1 MTQAAPQALTAAAGN
16 SSLER
21 VLHDQAVRE
30 TRRRGLIA
38 HAAVAVG
45 RAVLIGAILGLWA
58 YAAGRWV
65 DSQAISDPAA
75 VAHALYDLI
84 VTGRLWPDLWQTVFE
99 VLAGYAFG
107 ALTAVLIASLFAI
120 FPTIEET
127 LRPFLIAVYSIPKVA
142 LAPLMIMWFGLGNA
156 PKIILAG
163 GFVFFIVFMNV
174 VSGIQSVNRNHIN
187 IVRVMG
193 GTRVTVLR
201 KIVFPTAIPFLF
213 LGLRLAIPAIG
224 SPTSDWRSRC
234 ATSPTG
240 VRMWWRGSTMGR
252 GRCSR
257 SIRIWMWCRQA
268 AAGPPILSRYGG
280 MRVGCSAAVPAM
292 PKDRS
297 QQCSRRSGC
306 SVPCGSAGRARCW
319 RYSWSM
325 RKSRAA

>member
-1 MTQAAPQALTAAAGN
+1 MIQAAPQALTAAAGN

-21 VLHDQAVRE
+21 VLHVQAVRE
-30 TRRRGLIA
+30 TRRQGLIA

-45 RAVLIGAILGLWA
+45 RAVLIGAILGFWA

-107 ALTAVLIASLFAI
+107 ALAAVLMASLFAI
-120 FPTIEET
+120 FPTIEEA

-193 GTRVTVLR
+193 GTRVTVLQ

-213 LGLRLAIPAIG
+213 LGLRLAIPEAMIGAVIGEFIAASRGLGFLIYSASNELNMAVSMAALVVLVFVVAIG
-224 SPTSDWRSRC
+224 DVLIGLLERVWLP
-234 ATSPTG
+234 
-240 VRMWWRGSTMGR
+240 
-252 GRCSR
+252 
-257 SIRIWMWCRQA
+257 RQ
-268 AAGPPILSRYGG
+268 L
-280 MRVGCSAAVPAM
+280 
-292 PKDRS
+292 
-297 QQCSRRSGC
+297 QQAD
-306 SVPCGSAGRARCW
+306 P
-319 RYSWSM
+319 
-325 RKSRAA
+325 RAAR

>member
-1 MTQAAPQALTAAAGN
+1 MTQAAPQTLTAAAGN

-21 VLHDQAVRE
+21 VLHDQAVHE
-30 TRRRGLIA
+30 TRRQGLIA

-84 VTGRLWPDLWQTVFE
+84 ATGRLWPDLGQTVFE

-107 ALTAVLIASLFAI
+107 VLAAVLVASLFAI
-120 FPTIEET
+120 FPTIEEA

-213 LGLRLAIPAIG
+213 LGLRLAIPEAMIGAVIGEFIAASRGLGFLIYSASNELNIAVSMAALVVLVFVVAIG
-224 SPTSDWRSRC
+224 DVLIGLLERVWLP
-234 ATSPTG
+234 
-240 VRMWWRGSTMGR
+240 
-252 GRCSR
+252 
-257 SIRIWMWCRQA
+257 RQ
-268 AAGPPILSRYGG
+268 L
-280 MRVGCSAAVPAM
+280 
-292 PKDRS
+292 
-297 QQCSRRSGC
+297 QQAD
-306 SVPCGSAGRARCW
+306 P
-319 RYSWSM
+319 
-325 RKSRAA
+325 RAAR

>member
-1 MTQAAPQALTAAAGN
+1 MTQAAPQALTATAGN
-16 SSLER
+16 SSVER
-21 VLHDQAVRE
+21 VLHDQAVCE
-30 TRRRGLIA
+30 TRRQGLIE

-75 VAHALYDLI
+75 VLHALYDLI
-84 VTGRLWPDLWQTVFE
+84 MTGRLWPDLWQTVFE

-107 ALTAVLIASLFAI
+107 ALAAVLVASLFAI
-120 FPTIEET
+120 FPTMEEA

-213 LGLRLAIPAIG
+213 LGLRLAIPEAMIGAVIGEFIAASRGLGFLIYSASNELNIAVSMAALVVLVFVVAIG
-224 SPTSDWRSRC
+224 DVLIGLLERVWLP
-234 ATSPTG
+234 
-240 VRMWWRGSTMGR
+240 
-252 GRCSR
+252 
-257 SIRIWMWCRQA
+257 RQ
-268 AAGPPILSRYGG
+268 L
-280 MRVGCSAAVPAM
+280 
-292 PKDRS
+292 
-297 QQCSRRSGC
+297 QQAD
-306 SVPCGSAGRARCW
+306 P
-319 RYSWSM
+319 
-325 RKSRAA
+325 RAAR